1 MEYDVWQVSFIGSQW
16 GSNTGT
22 GYYRLEQMTV
32 RKAARDMTA
41 GNATRTGIDAP
52 VAAPRR
58 LRNTAL
64 CLLLAGATALSGCQS
79 ILDQTYQA
87 NVSPSANPQIVDEVQ
102 KNDPRAQMGAREHPR
117 IVASYGGEYHDAKT
131 ERLVA
136 RIAGALTAVSENPNQ
151 SFRITILNSPAI
163 NAFALPGGYLY
174 VTRGLLA
181 LANDASEVAAVLSHE
196 MGHVTANHGIE
207 RQKRE
212 EAEVIASR
220 VVAEVLSSDLAGKA
234 ALARGKLRLA
244 AFSRQQELQADV
256 IGVRMLG
263 EAGYDPYASP
273 RFLDSMAAYARFSA
287 VDPDTDQSL
296 DFLSSHPNAPQR
308 VELAR
313 QHARNFG
320 QEGTVG
326 DRGRDYFLAGIDG
339 LLYGDSPDEGYVRN
353 ETFMHG
359 KLGIRFDVPEGFRID
374 NKVEAVLATGPNETA
389 IRFDGVAA
397 GDTDSLTN
405 YMTSGWVAGLLPET
419 VRETTVNGLP
429 AATARASA
437 ERWDFDV
444 TVVRIEKQIFRFL
457 TAVPKGSA
465 SLQTTA
471 DTLRQSFRRMTPQE
485 IASLKPLRVHVVT
498 VGANDTI
505 TSLAA
510 RMMGTDRK
518 LDLFKLINALP
529 ASATLSPGQKVKI
542 ISE

>member
-1 MEYDVWQVSFIGSQW
+1 M
-16 GSNTGT
+16 
-22 GYYRLEQMTV
+22 MV
-32 RKAARDMTA
+32 R
-41 GNATRTGIDAP
+41 NTRTM
-52 VAAPRR
+52 RR
-58 LRNTAL
+58 DTASPAILQRARFMAGLRVLGA
-64 CLLLAGATALSGCQS
+64 LLLSGVVLAGCQS
-79 ILDQTYQA
+79 IFEQA
-87 NVSPSANPQIVDEVQ
+87 YTPNVSPSNSPQIVDEVQ

-117 IVASYGGEYHDAKT
+117 IVASYGGEYRDAKT

-207 RQKRE
+207 RQRRE

-220 VVAEVLSSDLAGKA
+220 VVTEVLSSDLAGKQ

-263 EAGYDPYASP
+263 EAGYDPYAAA
-273 RFLDSMAAYARFSA
+273 RFLDSMAAYARYSA
-287 VDPDTDQSL
+287 VDPDSDQSL
-296 DFLSSHPNAPQR
+296 DFLSSHPNSTQR
-308 VELAR
+308 VDLAR
-313 QHARNFG
+313 RHARNFG

-326 DRGRDYFLAGIDG
+326 DKGRDYYLAGIDG
-339 LLYGDSPDEGYVRN
+339 LLYGDSPQEGYVRG
-353 ETFMHG
+353 ETFLHG
-359 KLGIRFDVPEGFRID
+359 GLGIRFDVPRDFRID
-374 NKVEAVLATGPNETA
+374 NKVEAVLATGPGETA

-397 GDTDSLTN
+397 DDNNSLTN
-405 YMTSGWVAGLLPET
+405 YLTSGWVAGLQPDT
-419 VRETTVNGLP
+419 VRQIEVNGLP
-429 AATARASA
+429 GANARASA
-437 ERWDFDV
+437 DRWDFDV
-444 TVVRIEKQIFRFL
+444 TVIRVDNKIFRFL

-465 SLQTTA
+465 TLQTTA
-471 DTLRQSFRRMTPQE
+471 DVLRASFRRMTREE
-485 IASLKPLRVHVVT
+485 IASLKPLRVRIVT
-498 VGANDTI
+498 VAQGDTVA
-505 TSLAA
+505 SLAV

-529 ASATLSPGQKVKI
+529 AGAVVSPGQKVKI

>member
-1 MEYDVWQVSFIGSQW
+1 MPALKS
-16 GSNTGT
+16 
-22 GYYRLEQMTV
+22 RMAML
-32 RKAARDMTA
+32 ALA
-41 GNATRTGIDAP
+41 G
-52 VAAPRR
+52 
-58 LRNTAL
+58 TAL
-64 CLLLAGATALSGCQS
+64 LSGCQS
-79 ILDQTYQA
+79 VIDQTYESS
-87 NVSPSANPQIVDEVQ
+87 VKPSSNPQIVDEVQ

-151 SFRITILNSPAI
+151 SYRITILNSPAI

-196 MGHVTANHGIE
+196 MAHVTANHGIE

-220 VVAEVLSSDLAGKA
+220 VVAEVLSSDLAGKQ

-263 EAGYDPYASP
+263 EAGYDPFAAA

-287 VDPDTDQSL
+287 VDPETDQSL
-296 DFLSSHPNAPQR
+296 DFLSSHPSAPQR
-308 VELAR
+308 VDLAR
-313 QHARNFG
+313 QHARAFG

-326 DRGRDYFLAGIDG
+326 DKGRDYYLTGIDG

-353 ETFMHG
+353 ETFLHAG
-359 KLGIRFDVPEGFRID
+359 LGIRFDVPEGFRID
-374 NKVEAVLATGPNETA
+374 NKVEAVLATGPDETA
-389 IRFDGVAA
+389 IRFDGVQA
-397 GDTDSLTN
+397 GDVSSLAN
-405 YMTSGWVAGLLPET
+405 YLTSGWVAGLQPDT
-419 VRETTVNGLP
+419 VQETTINGLP

-444 TVVRIEKQIFRFL
+444 TVIRLDKQIFRFL
-457 TAVPKGSA
+457 TAVPKGS
-465 SLQTTA
+465 STLQSTA
-471 DTLRQSFRRMTPQE
+471 NTLRQTFRRMTPQE
-485 IASLKPLRVHVVT
+485 IASLKPLRVRVVT
-498 VGANDTI
+498 VQPGETI
-505 TSLAA
+505 TTMAA

-518 LDLFKLINALP
+518 LDLFRLINAL
-529 ASATLSPGQKVKI
+529 STGATISPGQRVKI